1 MLSSKEKRFLKYW
14 EEQRSGGKTSYI
26 IMLTVVGTFIGTLMI
41 SVFLFLFF
49 HYTLSIEFLLVIAS
63 ALVFSLVI
71 SWISWNRNEKKY
83 QEMLLRS

>member
-26 IMLTVVGTFIGTLMI
+26 TMLTVVGTFIGTLMI